1 MEEEPIVNYREE
13 ILRLVSEGK
22 IKHTTKYVEKQSD
35 ESLEKIYR
43 NYIAR
48 QLDETNEQITK
59 TLIDQLSELLTSLE
73 MVEEKEELKDD
84 LQNNELFKRDVKSSL
99 SHVTPYVPLI
109 GLACGAICL
118 GKHMLK
124 TRQVR
129 GSNVV
134 ETNGST
140 QTKEEE
146 K

>member
-22 IKHTTKYVEKQSD
+22 IKHTTKYIEKQSD

-43 NYIAR
+43 NYIAKK
-48 QLDETNEQITK
+48 LDETNEQITK

-84 LQNNELFKRDVKSSL
+84 LQNNEFFKRDVKNIL
-99 SHVTPYVPLI
+99 SYVTPYVPLI

-124 TRQVR
+124 TRQAR

-134 ETNGST
+134 ETSGST
-140 QTKEEE
+140 QTGEEE

>member
-43 NYIAR
+43 NYIAK
-48 QLDETNEQITK
+48 QLDETNEQIAR

-84 LQNNELFKRDVKSSL
+84 LQNNELFKRDVKSIL
-99 SHVTPYVPLI
+99 SYVTPYVPLI

-134 ETNGST
+134 ET
-140 QTKEEE
+140 KEE
-146 K
+146 KK